1 MNLAIITDQLCNY
14 DGSEIYILECIK
26 RWQEEMDISIYT
38 SQFNEDL
45 FEEFGIDEGKVSVV
59 ILPNVENDPHRF
71 KLLDDLVIRPRTW
84 ERYIGQ
90 HDLYFQYLFPT
101 QFVRKSPSI
110 WFAAE
115 PLRMLYDLHHHEPA
129 DESKISFHV
138 YPRMQY
144 ETTNRAD
151 LNIVLQVIQD
161 MDRNSQIQNL
171 ATNSQM
177 MAGYLE
183 TIYNR
188 KADLVAYPGI
198 NLPTRYGGPVDNST
212 ALFVGRLWHHKRVD
226 LIIQAIALL
235 PHGNLHIVG
244 KGPEKKRLKALAKSL
259 GLKKRVKFLGNLSNK
274 KLAKQYRSVTCG
286 IYTPVREPFG
296 IMPLEAASYG
306 MPVVVTADGGYTE
319 VLDHSCAYIVAPE
332 PGKIANA
339 LNELFT
345 NSKKAMR
352 MGALA
357 RRKVENYTWDHT
369 ASSLLTLFNST
380 LRDQE
385 KPADGN
391 QFRPLLGAH
400 YYPWYQADK
409 QTRHWNENDD
419 YATVTDLPVQGEYSS
434 DDAQLITRHL
444 ALVEQAGLDYLVINL
459 QITHD
464 GLDKNELSAVDL
476 LFKMAAESMPDL
488 SLCFMLSYDKVDSE
502 TINESF
508 AYLED
513 RYVSKENYLLLH
525 SKPVIWYFISESFI
539 GHFYHHYSELN
550 ESTIEY
556 HRIAASSSCYNKYLP
571 AHYNEF
577 FDGWSV
583 YSPLQVSSPSI
594 WRNMWETSYQ
604 DFIED
609 NQEGCIAVFTIS
621 PGYDDTALTLKQR
634 SNSSVRKVSRN
645 KSKTYFKMQ
654 NACLEL
660 DTQPDLIVVTSFNEF
675 HENTHIEPTE
685 GIGDQYIIS
694 THAFSE
700 KLKTL
705 GTKDPRI
712 NDVDSVLS
720 HNNVSKITS

>member
-14 DGSEIYILECIK
+14 GGSEIYILECIK
-26 RWQEEMDISIYT
+26 RWQEEVDIFVYT
-38 SQFNEDL
+38 TQFNEDL
-45 FEEFGIDEGKVSVV
+45 FEEFGIDKSIVTVE
-59 ILPNVENDPHRF
+59 ILPGIENAPHRF
-71 KLLDDLVIRPRTW
+71 ELLDDLVIRPRIW

-129 DESKISFHV
+129 DESDITFHV

-144 ETTNRAD
+144 ETTDKAD
-151 LNIVLQVIQD
+151 LNIVLQIIQD
-161 MDRNSQIQNL
+161 IDRSSPIQNL

-198 NLPTRYGGPVDNST
+198 NLPTRYNGPIDNST

-235 PHGNLHIVG
+235 PEGKLHIVG
-244 KGPEKKRLKALAKSL
+244 KGPEKKSLKALAKSL

-286 IYTPVREPFG
+286 IYTPIREPFG

-319 VLDHSCAYIVAPE
+319 ALDDTCAYIVAPE
-332 PGKIANA
+332 PASIANA
-339 LNELFT
+339 LNELFID
-345 NSKKAMR
+345 NKKAMR

-369 ASSLLTLFNST
+369 ASNLLSLFNST
-380 LRDQE
+380 LGDQE
-385 KPADGN
+385 KLADAD

-400 YYPWYQADK
+400 YYPWYQTGE
-409 QTRHWNENDD
+409 QTRHWNENED
-419 YATVTDLPVQGEYSS
+419 YAVVADLPVQGEYSS
-434 DDAQLITRHL
+434 NDAQLITRHL
-444 ALVEQAGLDYLVINL
+444 SLVEQSGLDYLVINL
-459 QITHD
+459 QITHS
-464 GLDKNELSAVDL
+464 GLDEQELSAADL
-476 LFKMAAESMPDL
+476 LFEIAAQSMPEL
-488 SLCFMLSYDKVDSE
+488 SLCFMLSYDKADSE

-508 AYLED
+508 AILEK
-513 RYVSKENYLLLH
+513 RYVSKENYLKLH
-525 SKPVIWYFISESFI
+525 SKPVIWYFVSESFI
-539 GHFYHHYSELN
+539 GHFYHHYAKLN

-583 YSPLQVSSPSI
+583 YSPLQVSSPPM
-594 WRNMWETSYQ
+594 WRNMWETSYE

-609 NQEGCIAVFTIS
+609 NQGDCINVFTLS

-634 SNSSVRKVSRN
+634 SNSSVRKVLRK

-660 DTQPDLIVVTSFNEF
+660 DTQPDLIVITSFNEF

-685 GIGDQYIIS
+685 AIGNQYITS
-694 THAFSE
+694 TRAFSE
-700 KLKTL
+700 KLRAV

-712 NDVDSVLS
+712 EKSDPLPG
-720 HNNVSKITS
+720 HNNVSKITP